1 MLLYLTNTIR
11 QPTPGV
17 ADEKCNALP
26 ITARRAP
33 EHCPV
38 LWPAVTCGSA
48 WLSMLTA
55 TNAAILHRSNSRQS
69 YPSATTWVLA
79 GPAASCKEK
88 WARTRQPQGTSKATT
103 RAAAAWSQQG
113 QAGGTLP
120 RGATPKPAGQAED
133 GVIFVKAE
141 NIGVFVR
148 VVALIGMPGCRPVY
162 RMAPH
167 TGAMQWAHCCSPRP
181 ACPETESPEGP
192 PLLWAVWAASQWLRL
207 LIVLVF

>member
-1 MLLYLTNTIR
+1 MPCIVTSSHVWISLAEHANSNQRCHSPPQQLQTILPQCNNLGAGRSCCLLQR
-11 QPTPGV
+11 KASQDQAAPG
-17 ADEKCNALP
+17 
-26 ITARRAP
+26 
-33 EHCPV
+33 HQQ
-38 LWPAVTCGSA
+38 GH
-48 WLSMLTA
+48 
-55 TNAAILHRSNSRQS
+55 HRSS
-69 YPSATTWVLA
+69 
-79 GPAASCKEK
+79 
-88 WARTRQPQGTSKATT
+88 

-133 GVIFVKAE
+133 GVIFVKPE

-192 PLLWAVWAASQWLRL
+192 PLL
-207 LIVLVF
+207 